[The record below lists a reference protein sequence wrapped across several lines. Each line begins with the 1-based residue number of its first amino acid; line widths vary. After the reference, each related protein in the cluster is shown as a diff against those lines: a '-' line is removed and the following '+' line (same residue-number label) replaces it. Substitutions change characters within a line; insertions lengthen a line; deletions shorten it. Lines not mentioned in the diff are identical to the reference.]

1 MCYEG
6 LAFGSTDPP
15 GISGARVMEY
25 KFPHRGPASRDT
37 RFLVH
42 GRRLFRDPGPG
53 AFQGSA
59 SRNISFS
66 ERPRGTSIRGHGPVN
81 LEGVRGESEWGGRK
95 KRERDRGERRRK
107 EEEEKEP
114 TGIKRE
120 GDQEKGG
127 RGTKRIK
134 ERERKG
140 GRR

>member
-53 AFQGSA
+53 AFQESA
-59 SRNISFS
+59 SWNISFS
-66 ERPRGTSIRGHGPVN
+66 SV
-81 LEGVRGESEWGGRK
+81 LEEQLF
-95 KRERDRGERRRK
+95 RDTD
-107 EEEEKEP
+107 P
-114 TGIKRE
+114 
-120 GDQEKGG
+120 
-127 RGTKRIK
+127 
-134 ERERKG
+134 
-140 GRR
+140 